1 MLTLEAP
8 QAETLWDEVLP
19 IEARVLPEDQ
29 AKLDRPGVR
38 SRAPARRSPSYLR
51 LMVIKALRRALIATL
66 ALAGLRIDEA
76 LGLRWRHVVSL

>member
-1 MLTLEAP
+1 VRPELENRLEVSSFRVGEVRMLTLEAP

-38 SRAPARRSPSYLR
+38 SRAPAPD
-51 LMVIKALRRALIATL
+51 RRAMC
-66 ALAGLRIDEA
+66 D
-76 LGLRWRHVVSL
+76 